1 LYKDLSA
8 YIRPVFLSDLPA
20 YIKCISPPN
29 IKDLSAYI
37 GWQDKYVVVDKLPL
51 NIEVKSSG
59 YKTEDKLRLLI
70 NMSLAASDLFG
81 QINGTLDERN
91 LGAYVWGLGALPYDF
106 EYWKTKERVYE
117 LSYGIEQNYKDIDI
131 DFETIVRDYF
141 YSSEGDFVSKVD
153 RDEHWRTRLRSYY
166 SSTDMAR
173 LQRRLYRAKILF
185 GIDKY
190 KSIDEA
196 MKAAIVYV
204 TEEPKYDLS
213 ASIAGTGWHSE
224 LTASITAKRIIR
236 TENNLTSYING
247 VSPIS
252 DDTIFVAQSS
262 GVNKISTST

>member
-1 LYKDLSA
+1 
-8 YIRPVFLSDLPA
+8 
-20 YIKCISPPN
+20 
-29 IKDLSAYI
+29 
-37 GWQDKYVVVDKLPL
+37 
-51 NIEVKSSG
+51 
-59 YKTEDKLRLLI
+59 
-70 NMSLAASDLFG
+70 
-81 QINGTLDERN
+81 
-91 LGAYVWGLGALPYDF
+91 
-106 EYWKTKERVYE
+106 
-117 LSYGIEQNYKDIDI
+117 
-131 DFETIVRDYF
+131 
-141 YSSEGDFVSKVD
+141 
-153 RDEHWRTRLRSYY
+153 
-166 SSTDMAR
+166 MAR